1 MHSGVHA
8 HVGVCI
14 LSFLN
19 LRHLNV
25 KPENYGGTKTS
36 KVVPIVCLKEKVIFK
51 AKINCLNDIL
61 KLNISSS
68 FIDTFLKSP
77 KEQGRIQTHK

>member
-1 MHSGVHA
+1 MHSGV

-14 LSFLN
+14 LPFLGLMHLN
-19 LRHLNV
+19 L

-36 KVVPIVCLKEKVIFK
+36 KVVLNVCLKKKVIFK

-61 KLNISSS
+61 KLNILSS
-68 FIDTFLKSP
+68 FIDIFLKSP
-77 KEQGRIQTHK
+77 KEQGRIQIVT